1 MKTIQMF
8 SKHSVE
14 MLQGESLNGV
24 VVVAFF
30 PFRLRKAFA
39 ILLPGMEDDCGNC
52 VSFKLK

>member
-1 MKTIQMF
+1 MKTVQML

-14 MLQGESLNGV
+14 MLKEETFNGV
-24 VVVAFF
+24 VVVAIF
-30 PFRLRKAFA
+30 PFRLRKASA

>member
-1 MKTIQMF
+1 MKTVQML

-14 MLQGESLNGV
+14 MLREETFNGV
-24 VVVAFF
+24 VVAIF
-30 PFRLRKAFA
+30 PFRLRKASA

>member
-1 MKTIQMF
+1 MKTVQML

-14 MLQGESLNGV
+14 MLKEETFV
-24 VVVAFF
+24 VIAIF
-30 PFRLRKAFA
+30 PFRLRKASA